1 VLLNNEV
8 LVLNQ
13 VHETLPA
20 VLRKR
25 QGTNHCVVWPS
36 LHKMWGDPQKYCRII
51 PIVENMLPDSPL
63 HVNDTYIREIAL
75 KAIFGEAGDDY
86 EGI

>member
-1 VLLNNEV
+1 VRASPTAAAKNYAAGL
-8 LVLNQ
+8 
-13 VHETLPA
+13 
-20 VLRKR
+20 
-25 QGTNHCVVWPS
+25 GY
-36 LHKMWGDPQKYCRII
+36 HKMWGSRRKSKGII

>member
-1 VLLNNEV
+1 MLLNNEV
-8 LVLNQ
+8 LVLSQ

-36 LHKMWGDPQKYCRII
+36 LHKMWGDPQKYCRGKRIE
-51 PIVENMLPDSPL
+51 ENILPDSQFA
-63 HVNDTYIREIAL
+63 VSDTCIKEIAL
-75 KAIFGEAGDDY
+75 KAIFD
-86 EGI
+86 EGGR